1 MDKDKLK
8 VGGLVGVI
16 VIAIAVAGYFMAG
29 SAGGEKPNIVGT
41 IKESDPAISGSNTGV
56 PSTEPDPSTG
66 APADA
71 ANMVPGQ

>member
-1 MDKDKLK
+1 MDKEKLK
-8 VGGLVGVI
+8 VGGLIGII
-16 VIAIAVAGYFMAG
+16 VVAIVVAGYFMAG
-29 SAGGEKPNIVGT
+29 STGGEKPNIVGT
-41 IKESDPAISGSNTGV
+41 IKESDPAISGAPAGT